1 MIIGIKTRFGKLWVS
16 RDKISSFCYIEN
28 RNETEITLNSGQEYV
43 VDGDVTEEL
52 AARFDKIAII

>member
-1 MIIGIKTRFGKLWVS
+1 MIIGIKTRFGKLWVN
-16 RDKISSFCYIEN
+16 RDKISSFCYIES
-28 RNETEITLNSGQEYV
+28 RNETEIALNSGQEYV